1 MEIDESRSKNISHC
15 LNVVPTS
22 SSDLQVSPKNKYL
35 NTDKGSDAPIVSSCE
50 IENEHDANI
59 IKQNGYIDSKIKTT
73 NPFINNND
81 GIKHGPSNTVP
92 MTPNS
97 HHAIGINNTICN
109 NVSSHNTS
117 RTNSSLK
124 TQKSFKLPNTN
135 PANPIVDDYDDN
147 MSNKKSYMIASEAV
161 KEIGRFSP
169 TPTPY
174 VDFPL
179 QFNFGSTYASSVT
192 VFFDDN

>member
-1 MEIDESRSKNISHC
+1 MDIIESKSKNIS

-22 SSDLQVSPKNKYL
+22 SSDLQVSPKNIYV
-35 NTDKGSDAPIVSSCE
+35 NADKGSDVPIESSCE
-50 IENEHDANI
+50 IKNEHYTNI
-59 IKQNGYIDSKIKTT
+59 SKQNGYIDSKIKTI
-73 NPFINNND
+73 NPFTNNND
-81 GIKHGPSNTVP
+81 GIKHGPSNSIS
-92 MTPNS
+92 MTANS
-97 HHAIGINNTICN
+97 HHSIGINDTVCN

-124 TQKSFKLPNTN
+124 TQKSFKLLSTN
-135 PANPIVDDYDDN
+135 PANPIIDDCNDN

-192 VFFDDN
+192 VFFDEN